1 MPSIRPVKRKSG
13 TSYEVRIHRANLPPQ
28 SKTFRTLTEAKRWGN
43 ATETKIDKK
52 ENVSRLGESLLLSDV
67 CADFLANYRN
77 PKGNK
82 PLTAWD
88 KSSVPRLALHFPTN
102 TKISDITR
110 KKVDGYIPILMST
123 PVPEADNKKKNH
135 PLYKG
140 GQGRTYSGN
149 TARKYFF
156 TLKKVLIWASIRHRI
171 PLDPTL
177 FVGIGI
183 PSAWEKPR
191 ERRLEVEANEEAR
204 LLEAAALSIANN
216 VRWPLLIRFAIE
228 TAARSQEMLL
238 AQWKEIN
245 VAGQAWNIPKEHVKT
260 GDARQVPL
268 SRRAIALLTD
278 LAKLRKDPD
287 DRDELLFPCWKN
299 SAALAQAFKRLTRR
313 AKLDNFTVHDL
324 RHEGVSRLFQTKM
337 SDVEIM
343 RMTGHTNASTLV
355 RYSHLRASEVAAKLD
370 QKWSDPG
377 PGAKAPA
384 KKTARAV
391 RDQSAALDVG

>member
-28 SKTFRTLTEAKRWGN
+28 SKTFRTLAEAKKWGN
-43 ATETKIDKK
+43 ATETKIDNKQ
-52 ENVSRLGESLLLSDV
+52 NVSRVAESTAFADV

-77 PKGNK
+77 PRGNG
-82 PLTAWD
+82 PPTAWD
-88 KSSVPRLALHFPTN
+88 KSSVPRLATHFPKD

-110 KKVDGYIPILMST
+110 RKVEGYIPVLMAS
-123 PVPEADNKKKNH
+123 PVPEADDKKKNH

-149 TARKYFF
+149 TARKYYF
-156 TLKKVLIWASIRHRI
+156 TLKKVLIWASIRHRF

-191 ERRLEVEANEEAR
+191 DRRLEGDEEAR
-204 LLEAAALSIANN
+204 LLAAAAKSPANKEHW
-216 VRWPLLIRFAIE
+216 RLLLGLAIE

-238 AQWKEIN
+238 AQWREFN

-260 GDARQVPL
+260 GTARQVPL
-268 SRRAIALLTD
+268 SKRAIALLAD
-278 LAKLRKDPD
+278 LAKLREDPE

-299 SAALAQAFKRLTRR
+299 SAALAQAFKRLTHR
-313 AKLDNFTVHDL
+313 AKIEGFTVHDL
-324 RHEGVSRLFQTKM
+324 RHEAVSRLFQTKM

-343 RMTGHTNASTLV
+343 KMTGHTNASTLL
-355 RYSHLRASEVAAKLD
+355 RYSHHRASDVAAKLD
-370 QKWSDPG
+370 QKWSDPVLR
-377 PGAKAPA
+377 AKTPA
-384 KKTARAV
+384 TKTAR
-391 RDQSAALDVG
+391 R